1 MPNPLADSRF
11 YARLGNVFTR
21 PMWLLLRPPEGFAVL
36 TTTGR
41 KTGAPRSQSVRAIR
55 HGDRIVVVAMMG
67 EKAQWLKNIRAIPDV
82 TLRLHDGT
90 VHGVA
95 HQAAVGAET
104 GWASDTYISTIVP
117 NDYLD
122 YAVYCWGVP
131 TRRKIKATHEK
142 WFALGVPVVIDVDA
156 NSGVG

>member
-1 MPNPLADSRF
+1 
-11 YARLGNVFTR
+11 
-21 PMWLLLRPPEGFAVL
+21 MWRLLRPPEGFAVL

-41 KTGAPRSQSVRAIR
+41 KSGAPRSQSVRAIR

-67 EKAQWLKNIRAIPDV
+67 KKAQWLKNIRANPDV

-90 VHGVA
+90 VHGVT

-104 GWASDTYISTIVP
+104 EWASDAYISTIVP

-131 TRRKIKATHEK
+131 TRRKIKAAHEK
-142 WFALGVPVVIDVDA
+142 WFASGVPVIIDV
-156 NSGVG
+156 ST

>member
-1 MPNPLADSRF
+1 MPNPLAGSRF
-11 YARLGNVFTR
+11 YARLGNLFTR
-21 PMWLLLRPPEGFAVL
+21 PIWLLLRPPEGFAVL

-41 KTGAPRSQSVRAIR
+41 RSGAPRRQSVRAIR

-67 EKAQWLKNIRAIPDV
+67 ERAQWLKNVRANPNV

-95 HQAAVGAET
+95 HHATVGAET
-104 GWASDTYISTIVP
+104 EWAADTYISTIAT

-131 TRRKIKATHEK
+131 TRRKIKAAHER
-142 WFALGVPVVIDVDA
+142 WFASGVPVIIDVSA
-156 NSGVG
+156 GK